1 MILEGSVSRARQL
14 AGANDLLGAAF
25 VYSSPGNSDQNQDHT
40 LPERTSMCGEGS
52 CEIVVEQPAIDGVLE
67 MIRGRGLG
75 FTRRDWAT
83 LIALGAISQGSNF
96 NSEDINYLRATLL
109 HTAILADCKLS
120 ERAVSNPQHKSG
132 EVFLQN
138 FASMLLQTLTS
149 ARWNR
154 LVASMSCSCDLADM
168 VDGRLFL
175 ETVRALETPG
185 NARATFSLST
195 IHRFETLA
203 VALLHLFDIDV
214 RIAAP
219 FNLDGQDPGE
229 TSIDTS
235 KEHIGYTQTNNDN
248 PGEISVLPFSNPVID
263 AHLGPVLVVT
273 NPAARANPSDSMS
286 RIFQELSHWHNHTR
300 PLDDRLKPD
309 ISKRQKMFVS
319 RRNQLFLT
327 DTTRYAASLTNAV
340 GGSLT
345 PEAVF
350 VTDLEG
356 HRHKQSHWPSVK
368 ENDPQKQKH
377 TKGARVSVRDK
388 IAAQHRSKQDEIF
401 NRNLAT
407 WKISV
412 KNFERMP
419 GCVARYVKVKVYL
432 ANLTRDKRSALQA
445 EILAYMVSTL
455 VGAWS
460 EQCSS
465 RNGKSSHHIVSLI
478 WHAILEITSLKSGV
492 TEDIAQL
499 IQSTV
504 RTIKLPKI
512 DIQPHEKRK
521 MSFNSGTANSNI
533 EIALSPVEFQL
544 LEAGPYLNRSMG
556 SAPDPRVQDFEPD
569 EWQREV
575 LDQIDARRSLFVVAP
590 TSAGKTFIS

>member
-1 MILEGSVSRARQL
+1 MILEGSVSCARQL

-25 VYSSPGNSDQNQDHT
+25 VYSSPGNSDQNRDHT
-40 LPERTSMCGEGS
+40 LPEPTSMCGEGS
-52 CEIVVEQPAIDGVLE
+52 CEMVVEQPAIDGVLE
-67 MIRGRGLG
+67 MVRGRGLE
-75 FTRRDWAT
+75 FTQRDWAT
-83 LIALGAISQGSNF
+83 LIALGAISQGSIF

-120 ERAVSNPQHKSG
+120 ERAVSDPQHKGG
-132 EVFLQN
+132 EAFLQN
-138 FASMLLQTLTS
+138 FTSMLLQTLTS

-185 NARATFSLST
+185 NTGATFSLST
-195 IHRFETLA
+195 IHKFETLA
-203 VALLHLFDIDV
+203 VALLRLFGIDV

-219 FNLDGQDPGE
+219 FDLEGRDPGE
-229 TSIDTS
+229 TSIDTP
-235 KEHIGYTQTNNDN
+235 KEHISYAQPSSNDT
-248 PGEISVLPFSNPVID
+248 GEISVLPFSNPVID
-263 AHLGPVLVVT
+263 AHLRPVLVVT
-273 NPAARANPSDSMS
+273 NPAARANPSDNMS

-300 PLDDRLKPD
+300 PLDDRLKPG
-309 ISKRQKMFVS
+309 ISERQKMFMN

-350 VTDLEG
+350 VRGLKG
-356 HRHKQSHWPSVK
+356 KRHKQSHWK

-377 TKGARVSVRDK
+377 TKGAKVSVREK
-388 IAAQHRSKQDEIF
+388 IAAQHRSKRDEIF
-401 NRNLAT
+401 SRNLAT
-407 WKISV
+407 WKINV
-412 KNFERMP
+412 ENFERIP
-419 GCVARYVKVKVYL
+419 GYVARYVKVKEYL

-445 EILAYMVSTL
+445 EISAYMVSTL
-455 VGAWS
+455 VSAWS

-465 RNGKSSHHIVSLI
+465 RNSQSSVHIVSLI
-478 WHAILEITSLKSGV
+478 WHAILDITSLRSGV

-499 IQSTV
+499 IQTTV

-512 DIQPHEKRK
+512 DVQPHEKRK
-521 MSFNSGTANSNI
+521 ISFNSGTANDNI

-556 SAPDPRVQDFEPD
+556 SAPDSRVQDFEPD